1 MWRDIATDLFDLQ
14 LRESDP
20 FLNDVDKLR
29 ENWLSNQIEE
39 PIDDHFEKA
48 KKEIADIHTSLQQF
62 VKKIEPGL
70 GAFAGK
76 NELKIN
82 EQIELLERMLKRNVE
97 KKYEVQLNKFR
108 RIQFALR
115 PLGAPQERVWNVC
128 YYLNQF
134 GLDFVDRVMENPF
147 SWDGKHHVIKL

>member
-1 MWRDIATDLFDLQ
+1 MIILKRRKRNCRYSYIFTAIC
-14 LRESDP
+14 
-20 FLNDVDKLR
+20 K
-29 ENWLSNQIEE
+29 ENR
-39 PIDDHFEKA
+39 A
-48 KKEIADIHTSLQQF
+48 R
-62 VKKIEPGL
+62 VRCVCR
-70 GAFAGK
+70 K

-147 SWDGKHHVIKL
+147 LGTENIML